1 MSGPSTAELLEL
13 ARDAAHEA
21 GALLLRRR
29 HGALG
34 VSTKSSPTDV
44 VTEADTAAEA
54 LLLGRIVAARPGD
67 GYLGEEGSSR
77 PSSTG
82 LRWVVDPLDGT
93 VNYLYGLPS
102 WAVSIGI
109 EDADGAV
116 VGVVH
121 APVLGETF
129 WAVRGGGAFRDGEQ
143 VRCSS
148 CGSLDQALLGTGFGY
163 DSRRRVVQARWVAE
177 VLPLVRDIRRSGSAA
192 VDLCAVACGRLDAYA
207 EQGLAAWDGSAGGLI
222 ASEAGAV
229 VAGLRGRPAGP
240 QLFVASAPG
249 VWTELHDLLV
259 RVGAEEDPLA

>member
-1 MSGPSTAELLEL
+1 M
-13 ARDAAHEA
+13 
-21 GALLLRRR
+21 
-29 HGALG
+29 
-34 VSTKSSPTDV
+34 
-44 VTEADTAAEA
+44 
-54 LLLGRIVAARPGD
+54 
-67 GYLGEEGSSR
+67 
-77 PSSTG
+77 
-82 LRWVVDPLDGT
+82 
-93 VNYLYGLPS
+93 
-102 WAVSIGI
+102 
-109 EDADGAV
+109 

-148 CGSLDQALLGTGFGY
+148 CAALDQALLGTGFGY

-177 VLPLVRDIRRSGSAA
+177 VLPLVRDIRRIGSAA
-192 VDLCAVACGRLDAYA
+192 LDLCSVACGRLDAYA